1 MNVEEI
7 KIRRADPK
15 DIPAIVAHN
24 QNAAKE
30 MEGKAIDSNILTQGV
45 ELICKSGNENLGFY
59 VVAQV
64 ENKIVA
70 SLRIFYEWSPW
81 RNATFWWIQNVF
93 VIKEWRHKGIYSK
106 MHSYLLEKIQT
117 DPNVCGLRL
126 FTDIENIPAQKAYTK
141 ANMNP
146 EKSIL
151 FEVDLIYGKD
161 YV

>member
-24 QNAAKE
+24 QNAAIE
-30 MEGKAIDSNILTQGV
+30 MEGKSIDSYILTQGV

-93 VIKEWRHKGIYSK
+93 VIKEWRHNRHRCKK
-106 MHSYLLEKIQT
+106 R
-117 DPNVCGLRL
+117 NC
-126 FTDIENIPAQKAYTK
+126 
-141 ANMNP
+141 
-146 EKSIL
+146 
-151 FEVDLIYGKD
+151 
-161 YV
+161 